1 VANETRYN
9 TGGYV
14 ESACVRKLK
23 VGKFKVE
30 KLGVGKLKVEGK
42 VLSCSLLKHMR
53 EIALIV
59 LGLLLLGF
67 TPTSKP
73 TPLQQYDL
81 ILRNGTIYD
90 GSGTPAYVGD
100 VAIIG
105 EKIAAVGQLSSAA
118 AKREIDVTGLAVAPG
133 FINMLS
139 WADRSLL
146 LDGRSMSD
154 IKQGVTLEVF
164 GEGWSPG
171 PVKRNTKKPV
181 DSLWTTLDG
190 YFRYALKKGVSPNIA
205 SFVGATTVRIHELG
219 YDKRPP
225 TTEELGRMKKLVALA
240 MEEGAMGLG
249 SSLIYAPADY
259 ASTEELIELAKV
271 AAQYG
276 GMYTTHMRSE
286 GDFILKAIDET
297 IRIASEAKVS
307 TEIYHLKINIA
318 RNWSKLDTVLAK
330 IDSARGAGIQ
340 LSANNYPYVAS
351 ATGLTARLPT
361 WVQEGGAVAMRKR
374 LRNPETRKKVLH
386 EMRNGIP
393 YLNSDAKDVMMLG
406 FRLDSLNRLYRG
418 KRLDQVARIH
428 GKDPDETVIDL
439 VMRDKSTIAAV
450 YYQQSE
456 YNIRK
461 IIQRPYVSF
470 GSDGASMSDAKIF
483 EGWGT
488 HPRAYGTFA
497 RVLGKYV
504 REEKLLTL
512 EEAVRRLT
520 SLPAANLKIKDR
532 GRLKPEF
539 FADLAIFDPATIR
552 DNATFDDPKR
562 YADGMVHVIVNGTLV
577 LENGNHTGA
586 KPGKVVY
593 GPGKKY

>member
-1 VANETRYN
+1 
-9 TGGYV
+9 
-14 ESACVRKLK
+14 
-23 VGKFKVE
+23 
-30 KLGVGKLKVEGK
+30 
-42 VLSCSLLKHMR
+42 MR
-53 EIALIV
+53 ELVLIG
-59 LGLLLLGF
+59 LGLLLLAF
-67 TPTSKP
+67 TPSANVTI
-73 TPLQQYDL
+73 QEYDV

-90 GSGTPAYVGD
+90 GSGAPAYVGD
-100 VAIIG
+100 VAIAG
-105 EKIAAVGQLSSAA
+105 ERIAAVGQLPPSTAR
-118 AKREIDVTGLAVAPG
+118 REIDVKGLAVAPG

-146 LDGRSMSD
+146 MDGRSMSD

-171 PVKRNTKKPV
+171 PVKRKTTKPV

-190 YFRYALKKGVSPNIA
+190 YFRYAMKKGVTPNIA
-205 SFVGATTVRIHELG
+205 SFVGATTIRIHELG
-219 YDKRPP
+219 YEKRPP
-225 TTEELGRMKKLVALA
+225 TPDELVRMKALVAQA

-249 SSLIYAPADY
+249 TSLIYAPADY

-286 GDFILKAIDET
+286 GDFILQALNET
-297 IRIASEAKVS
+297 IRIAKEADIPA
-307 TEIYHLKINIA
+307 EIYHLKINLN
-318 RNWSKLDTVLAK
+318 RNWNKLDTVLAK
-330 IDSARGAGIQ
+330 IDSARSAGVK
-340 LSANNYPYVAS
+340 LTANNYPYVAS

-361 WVQEGGAVAMRKR
+361 WVQEGGAAAMRKR
-374 LRNPETRKKVLH
+374 LRNPEIRKKVLH
-386 EMRNGIP
+386 EMREGIP
-393 YLNSDAKDVMMLG
+393 YKNSDPKDVMLLG
-406 FRLDSLNRLYRG
+406 FRLDSLNRKYRG
-418 KRLDQVARIH
+418 KRLDEVAALH
-428 GKDPDETVIDL
+428 GKDADETLIDL

-456 YNIRK
+456 FNIRK
-461 IIQRPYVSF
+461 IIQQPWVSF

-504 REEKLLTL
+504 REEKLFSL
-512 EEAVRRLT
+512 EEAIRRLA
-520 SLPAANLKIKDR
+520 SLPATNLKITDR
-532 GRLKPEF
+532 GWIRPDY
-539 FADLAIFDPATIR
+539 FADLAIFDPMTIR
-552 DNATFDDPKR
+552 DNATFDDPKK
-562 YADGMVHVIVNGTLV
+562 YADGMIHVFVNGVHV

-593 GPGKKY
+593 GPGKK